1 MVCKDDDDEENET
14 DAFAMEQMKS
24 WVPEPVNADLKH
36 TAKAQRMQ
44 DIISM
49 LVHIYGSKDLFI
61 NEYRCLKLCPL
72 QRLGYTP
79 VCPAVSRC
87 EVQGSACRKRKAL
100 KAARDA
106 S

>member
-1 MVCKDDDDEENET
+1 MHTVQLLPSLSPTDMWHYNPKDDDDEENET

-36 TAKAQRMQ
+36 TAKAQRMH

-61 NEYRCLKLCPL
+61 NEYR
-72 QRLGYTP
+72 
-79 VCPAVSRC
+79 
-87 EVQGSACRKRKAL
+87 
-100 KAARDA
+100 
-106 S
+106 